1 MTFEEFGVGAVVAV
15 FRFLI
20 LEVCAIH
27 NPVAQARLA
36 QADLP
41 AMPDT
46 LYYPPVV
53 RAGGQALMF
62 VPGIFA
68 VDNTV
73 APVHTNVPCPGRPLV
88 FNRAGEVS
96 SRGGEVSS
104 RGGEGSGLGG
114 EGSGRGGKKA
124 RQEQEPGPGGEEPGP
139 GVKEPGPGG

>member
-1 MTFEEFGVGAVVAV
+1 MTFEEFGVGAVVTV

-46 LYYPPVV
+46 PDYPRVV
-53 RAGGQALMF
+53 RAGGQALLALMF

-73 APVHTNVPCPGRPLV
+73 APVHTNFPCPGQALV

-104 RGGEGSGLGG
+104 RGGEGSGL
-114 EGSGRGGKKA
+114 
-124 RQEQEPGPGGEEPGP
+124 
-139 GVKEPGPGG
+139 